1 MFCFSLLRVMVLVTL
16 LLDTRSKFIVTVRS
30 ISIHVFVD
38 EMNDKKS
45 STYSFKP
52 EDSYCHPLSL
62 KCVRLSRD
70 IHGSYMYFWVQ

>member
-1 MFCFSLLRVMVLVTL
+1 MFYFYLLRVMVLVTVI
-16 LLDTRSKFIVTVRS
+16 LDTRSKFIVTVVC
-30 ISIHVFVD
+30 SIHVFVD

-52 EDSYCHPLSL
+52 EGSYCRPSSL